1 MPQASRCSNL
11 PVICGVI
18 NQGKIMLTDDIETL
32 VKESE
37 RIYLRKDKPII
48 PGQDYLRRHFL
59 YPISMISRGFD
70 FAKKEFWIFSF
81 LYYLGIILVTI
92 LVQNIPEQYPAEI
105 RVIISSSMIYFAM
118 FAPVFVALFLPPS
131 TFSSSRIDRNA
142 VNLLAQNIDAVY
154 IDSLEKILAIHQERV
169 DKRIILIKRLYAIG
183 WAVFI
188 YIIKQIDTSQD
199 LQVVP
204 SEKDMF
210 SLVIYGMVIMFGF
223 FCVHAYSKSAET
235 IILNIKVAFI
245 EKGIYN
251 KTLQPTAESGG

>member
-1 MPQASRCSNL
+1 
-11 PVICGVI
+11 
-18 NQGKIMLTDDIETL
+18 MLADDIETL

-48 PGQDYLRRHFL
+48 PGQDFFRRHFL

-70 FAKKEFWIFSF
+70 FAKKEFLIFSI
-81 LYYLGIILVTI
+81 LYYLGILFVAIF
-92 LVQNIPEQYPAEI
+92 VQNIPMQYSAES
-105 RVIISSSMIYFAM
+105 RVTISSSMIYFAM

-142 VNLLAQNIDAVY
+142 VNLLAQKIDADY

-169 DKRIILIKRLYAIG
+169 DKRIVLIKRLYALG

-188 YIIKQIDTSQD
+188 YFIKQIDTPLE

-204 SEKDMF
+204 SEKNMF
-210 SLVIYGMVIMFGF
+210 YLAIFGMVIMFGF

-235 IILNIKVAFI
+235 IISNIKVAII
-245 EKGIYN
+245 EKGSYN
-251 KTLQPTAESGG
+251 KRLQPTVNIPR